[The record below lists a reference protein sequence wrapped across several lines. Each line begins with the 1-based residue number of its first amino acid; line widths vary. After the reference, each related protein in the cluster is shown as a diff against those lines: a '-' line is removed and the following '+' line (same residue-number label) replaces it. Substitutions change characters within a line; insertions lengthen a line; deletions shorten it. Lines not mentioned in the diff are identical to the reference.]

1 MRNRKFL
8 GIVICIAILAAS
20 LLAVERGNT
29 YARKDYKP
37 LSLLPKD
44 AGFVLV
50 VDMKKVVDTKYY
62 NKFKQ
67 DEIKLDDYNE
77 FIEKTGVDPEKDLDK
92 IAISL
97 SEMEE
102 EADFVLIATGR
113 FDKEKILSSIREEAA
128 VVEDEY
134 QGKILYQITDR
145 HVQCEDEDEIEE
157 EEAEI
162 KHKHKKDEVR
172 LSFLD
177 SDIIAISNSDLIK
190 NTVDLYQGKGESI
203 ENNQVLMEVVKEID
217 QDDMVWGAGVVPE
230 KVKEMPPPGHPI
242 ANVVAT
248 IKSVVFSIDLQK
260 ELDAFLKIKS
270 DSQENVK
277 NITDALNGFLALGRM
292 NYAEQPRYMEL
303 LEGIL
308 IEWTEDMVSVSMHM
322 SEELLDWL
330 SEEIAEKKYQK
341 KIEKE
346 NKER

>member
-8 GIVICIAILAAS
+8 GIVICTVILVAP
-20 LLAVERGNT
+20 LLAMERGNT
-29 YARKDYKP
+29 PAKKDYKP

-44 AGFVLV
+44 AGFVV
-50 VDMKKVVDTKYY
+50 IVDMKKVVDTKYY
-62 NKFKQ
+62 GKFKE
-67 DEIKLDDYNE
+67 DEKKLDDYYE

-92 IAISL
+92 IAVSL

-102 EADFVLIATGR
+102 DAEFVLIATGR
-113 FDKEKILSSIREEAA
+113 FDKEKILSSIREEATI
-128 VVEDEY
+128 VEDEY

-145 HVQCEDEDEIEE
+145 HVKDKGEIEE
-157 EEAEI
+157 EEAEV

-177 SDIIAISNSDLIK
+177 SDIVAISNSDLIK

-203 ENNQVLMEVVKEID
+203 EKNQVLMEVMKEID

-230 KVKEMPPPGHPI
+230 KVKMSAPPEHPI
-242 ANVVAT
+242 ANVAAT
-248 IKSVVFSIDLQK
+248 IKSIVFSIDLKK
-260 ELDAFLKIKS
+260 ELDVFLKIKS
-270 DSQENVK
+270 DCQENVK

-292 NYAEQPRYMEL
+292 NYAEKPDYMEL

-308 IEWTEDMVSVSMHM
+308 IEGTEDMVSVSMHM
-322 SEELLDWL
+322 SEELLDRL
-330 SEEIAEKKYQK
+330 SEEIAKKKCQK

-346 NKER
+346 SGER

>member
-8 GIVICIAILAAS
+8 GIVICTAILVAS

-29 YARKDYKP
+29 YAKKDYKP

-44 AGFVLV
+44 AGFVVV

-92 IAISL
+92 VALSL
-97 SEMEE
+97 SEIEDD
-102 EADFVLIATGR
+102 ADFVLIATGR
-113 FDKEKILSSIREEAA
+113 FDKEKILSSIREEAK
-128 VVEDEY
+128 VFEDEY
-134 QGKILYQITDR
+134 QGKTLYQITDR
-145 HVQCEDEDEIEE
+145 HVKYEDEGEIEE
-157 EEAEI
+157 EEAEV
-162 KHKHKKDEVR
+162 KRKYKKDEVT

-177 SDIIAISNSDLIK
+177 SDIVAISNSDLIK

-203 ENNQVLMEVVKEID
+203 ENNQVLMEVMKEID

-230 KVKEMPPPGHPI
+230 KVKKMPPTGHPI
-242 ANVVAT
+242 ANVAAT
-248 IKSVVFSIDLQK
+248 IKSIVFSIDLQK

-270 DSQENVK
+270 DCKENVK

-292 NYAEQPRYMEL
+292 NYAEQPKYMEL

-308 IEWTEDMVSVSMHM
+308 IEGTEDMVSVSMHM
-322 SEELLDWL
+322 SEEMLDWL
-330 SEEIAEKKYQK
+330 SEEIDKKKCQK

-346 NKER
+346 N